1 MPDPY
6 VLPGTAILKNK
17 FNLTTQRDLDDAEAD
32 FASLR
37 LRELAQNP
45 IAGDYGVRHY
55 LAFHRYIFQDLYEWA
70 GKPRKMNIVKEEPA
84 LGGLSVEYTDYPDI
98 RKRLAEV
105 LGAMR
110 RRPWGEL

>member
-17 FNLTTQRDLDDAEAD
+17 YNLTTQQDLDDAEAD

-45 IAGDYGVRHY
+45 IGGDYGVRHY
-55 LAFHRYIFQDLYEWA
+55 LAFHRYIFQDLYDWA
-70 GKPRKMNIVKEEPA
+70 GEPRKMNIVKEEPA
-84 LGGLSVEYTDYPDI
+84 LGGSLWNTRIISTSESSLP
-98 RKRLAEV
+98 RFSA
-105 LGAMR
+105 
-110 RRPWGEL
+110 